1 MTDTT
6 TTAPVSLRD
15 AIAESLDNL
24 TGRTR
29 DAVIEHF
36 AKIEADKRAKA
47 LIAGLDKLD
56 TLNSERRR
64 IKPTFAGYSV
74 EGEPVGP
81 AMFSKEQL
89 DSLKKVDEQIE
100 KLEKAIERADTSA
113 DFDTL
118 YKLTK

>member
-47 LIAGLDKLD
+47 LIAGLVQ
-56 TLNSERRR
+56 
-64 IKPTFAGYSV
+64 AG
-74 EGEPVGP
+74 P
-81 AMFSKEQL
+81 
-89 DSLKKVDEQIE
+89 
-100 KLEKAIERADTSA
+100 
-113 DFDTL
+113 
-118 YKLTK
+118 